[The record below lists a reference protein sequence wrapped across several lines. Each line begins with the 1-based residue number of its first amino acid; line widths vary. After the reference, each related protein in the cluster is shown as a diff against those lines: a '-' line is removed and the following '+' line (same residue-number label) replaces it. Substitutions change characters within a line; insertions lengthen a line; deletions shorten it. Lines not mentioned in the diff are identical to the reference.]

1 MATAHLATAFF
12 KEVADISQL
21 LEALEHLPGSLFMI
35 KNLDSRYIYMSS
47 VLRESINLSQGQ
59 DVVGKNDFDLFP
71 KIIAESF
78 RQNDLLVFQQGKP
91 LVNEVHATGF
101 FTHATKWTYSSKY
114 PLHNRAGKVIG
125 LITIN
130 RPYTGVLG
138 RDAELNRL
146 LPAIENVYRHYADTI
161 TIATLARLCSLS
173 QSQFMR
179 VFRQG
184 MNMTAQ
190 AFVEQVRMFHAID
203 AIKHTTHSIARIAL
217 DNGFYDHSAFVKRFR
232 KFTGTTPLQYR
243 REQQTTL
250 KADRAIAL
258 PKVK

>member
-1 MATAHLATAFF
+1 MAIKLLQTEFF
-12 KEVADISQL
+12 QQVTDIAQL
-21 LEALEHLPGSLFMI
+21 LQAFEHLPGALFMI
-35 KNLDSRYIYMSS
+35 KNLDSRYIYMSHA
-47 VLRESINLSQGQ
+47 LRESINLPQGQ
-59 DVVGKNDFDLFP
+59 EVVGKNDFDLFP

-78 RQNDLLVFQQGKP
+78 RQNDLLVFQHGKP

-114 PLHNRAGKVIG
+114 PLHNPAGKVIG

-130 RPYTGVLG
+130 RPYSGVMG
-138 RDAELNRL
+138 HDGELNRL
-146 LPAIENVYRHYADTI
+146 LPAIEHVYRHFAETI
-161 TIATLARLCSLS
+161 TIAALAILCSLS